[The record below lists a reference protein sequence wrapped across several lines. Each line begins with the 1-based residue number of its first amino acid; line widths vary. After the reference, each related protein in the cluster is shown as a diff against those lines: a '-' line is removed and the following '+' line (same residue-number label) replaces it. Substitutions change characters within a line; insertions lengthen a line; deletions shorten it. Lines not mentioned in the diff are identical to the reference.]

1 MPKSLWL
8 PVLVAAPLL
17 CAAWLIPQTSLAEW
31 MLHPLRSHA
40 TEAAMQ
46 SAAWAR
52 WGWTLG
58 ALTLLAMPWMLR
70 DARPMAAQPPSR
82 ARVWLLVAMV
92 LAVAV
97 RLLKADEGL
106 WYDEIAALGTY
117 VAQGPGPIIGNA
129 YTTANH
135 PLQSLLSWCALP
147 LGVEPWIRLPSIL
160 SGAAAAL
167 GAWWIGRACREGTTL
182 ATWMAFAIAVLPA
195 AVNAGSEAR
204 GYGLMIAASA
214 LSTGLLLMAMKHGGS
229 WRWIAYAIVLALG
242 VWGHLVTAMVGMGH
256 AALALWMLRS
266 PAARSIALRVLVA
279 VACAAAL
286 SIALWSPALP
296 DLLHTR
302 SQFSASRGDEPTLL
316 GHEGNM
322 LLWNLL
328 GMGALPRPG
337 VGSGAIWGAFLV
349 LPLLAIGLRGCF
361 ADRGAR
367 RALAAS
373 ALGLPIALA
382 LVWVAGSWFYARF
395 MLFSLPG
402 VALVAGVGA
411 ANLMRTRS
419 GNGIGRWLPL
429 VPVVM
434 AFIAW
439 PLFCTVGPRQPIREA
454 VAWVAANRGPG
465 DVIVGIGIADDV
477 VQWYAMANRL
487 TVHSTGL
494 NGATAPE
501 TIARL
506 RPRWIIQ
513 LYPQHT
519 TRPETVVAAE
529 QLGSWKTRTFRG
541 SIDDGDVVV
550 LQRTP

>member
-1 MPKSLWL
+1 M
-8 PVLVAAPLL
+8 PVLAATPLL
-17 CAAWLIPQTSLAEW
+17 CVAWLIPQSSLAAW
-31 MLHPLRSHA
+31 MQHPLRSD
-40 TEAAMQ
+40 AAQAALQ
-46 SAAWAR
+46 SALSAR

-58 ALTLLAMPWMLR
+58 AITLIAMPWMLADSR
-70 DARPMAAQPPSR
+70 PAGVAPPART
-82 ARVWLLVAMV
+82 RVWLLAAMV
-92 LAVAV
+92 LAIAA

-135 PLQSLLSWCALP
+135 PLQSLLGWCALP

-160 SGAAAAL
+160 GGAAAVL
-167 GAWWIGRACREGTTL
+167 GAWWIGRTCREDTAL
-182 ATWMAFAIAVLPA
+182 AAWMAFTMAVLPA

-229 WRWIAYAIVLALG
+229 WRWVAYAAVLALG
-242 VWGHLVTAMVGMGH
+242 VWGHLVTAMVGVGH

-266 PAARSIALRVLVA
+266 PATRSIALRMLTA
-279 VACAAAL
+279 VGCAAAL

-302 SQFSASRGDEPTLL
+302 SQFTASRGDEPTLF
-316 GHEGNM
+316 GHEGHL

-328 GMGALPRPG
+328 GMGALPEPG
-337 VGSGAIWGAFLV
+337 VGSGGLWGMLPV
-349 LPLLAIGLRGCF
+349 LPLLAIGLRGCV
-361 ADRGAR
+361 ADREAR
-367 RALAAS
+367 TALSAS

-382 LVWVAGSWFYARF
+382 LVWLAGSWFYARF
-395 MLFSLPG
+395 MLFAMPG

-411 ANLMRTRS
+411 ANLMRARA

-439 PLFCTVGPRQPIREA
+439 PVFCTVGPRQPIREA
-454 VAWVAANRGPG
+454 VAWIAANRGPD

-487 TVHSTGL
+487 TVHPTGL
-494 NGATAPE
+494 NGVTAPQE
-501 TIARL
+501 IARL

-519 TRPETVVAAE
+519 TRPETAAALAR
-529 QLGSWKTRTFRG
+529 LGTWRTRTFHG
-541 SIDDGDVVV
+541 WIDDGNVVV
-550 LQRTP
+550 QRRTP

>member
-1 MPKSLWL
+1 M

-58 ALTLLAMPWMLR
+58 ALTLLAMPWILT
-70 DARPMAAQPPSR
+70 DARPLAAQPPSR

-92 LAVAV
+92 LAVAA

-106 WYDEIAALGTY
+106 WYDEIAELGTY

-160 SGAAAAL
+160 SGAAAVL
-167 GAWWIGRACREGTTL
+167 GAWWIGRAGREGTTL
-182 ATWMAFAIAVLPA
+182 ATCMAFIIAVLPS

-242 VWGHLVTAMVGMGH
+242 VWGHLVTAMVGVGH

-266 PAARSIALRVLVA
+266 PTSRPIALRMLVA
-279 VACAAAL
+279 IACATTL

-302 SQFSASRGDEPTLL
+302 SQFTASRGDEPTLL
-316 GHEGNM
+316 GHEGRM
-322 LLWNLL
+322 LLWSLL
-328 GMGALPRPG
+328 GMGALPRA
-337 VGSGAIWGAFLV
+337 GSGWGGSWGASLV

-361 ADRGAR
+361 VDRDAR

-382 LVWVAGSWFYARF
+382 LVWLAGSWFYARF
-395 MLFSLPG
+395 MLFALPG

-411 ANLMRTRS
+411 SNLMHTRTSDGLGHWRPL
-419 GNGIGRWLPL
+419 LPIVL
-429 VPVVM
+429 

-439 PLFCTVGPRQPIREA
+439 PLFCMVGPRQPIREA
-454 VAWVAANRGPG
+454 VAWMAANRAPD

-477 VQWYAMANRL
+477 VQWYAMANQI
-487 TVHSTGL
+487 TVHPTGL

-501 TIARL
+501 TFARL

-519 TRPETVVAAE
+519 TRPEIGNAAQ
-529 QLGSWKTRTFRG
+529 QLGSWNTRTFVG
-541 SIDDGDVVV
+541 CIDDGEVVV
-550 LQRTP
+550 WQRIP